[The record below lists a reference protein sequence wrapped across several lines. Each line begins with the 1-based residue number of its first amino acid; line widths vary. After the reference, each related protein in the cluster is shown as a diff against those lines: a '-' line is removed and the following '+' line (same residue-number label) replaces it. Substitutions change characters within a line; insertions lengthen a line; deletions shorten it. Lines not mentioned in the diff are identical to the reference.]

1 MKLGREISEGGRFVR
16 QPNRFTARIE
26 AGGEHPPEPGRYRL
40 YASYACPWAHR
51 SLIVREL
58 LGLQDV
64 VAVTIVDPIRDE
76 KGWRVPG
83 GDPATGVEYL
93 SELYLAT
100 DPAYR
105 GRYTVPCVWDVTAGR
120 LVTNDYPQI
129 TLTLETAFA
138 PWHAEGAPDLY
149 PAGRREEIDA
159 LNELIFDG
167 LNNGVY
173 RAGFATSQQ
182 AYDEAVTAVFDTLD
196 LLEER
201 LATRPYL
208 HGDALTESDVRLYPT
223 LARFDAVYHSHFK
236 CSIRRLVDHPALW
249 AYARRLYAIP
259 AFRDT
264 TDFDQIKRHYF
275 MTQTNIN
282 PSRIVPRGPELD
294 WTSKD
299 ADGTPT

>member
-1 MKLGREISEGGRFVR
+1 MKLGREISDAGRFIR

-26 AGGEHPPEPGRYRL
+26 AGGEHPPEPGRYQL

-64 VAVTIVDPIRDE
+64 VGVTIVDPIRDE
-76 KGWRVPG
+76 KGWRIPG
-83 GDPATGVEYL
+83 NDPVTGVEYL

-100 DPAYR
+100 DPGYE
-105 GRYTVPCVWDVTAGR
+105 GRYTVPCVWDRTAKR

-138 PWHAEGAPDLY
+138 PWHAQDAPDLY
-149 PAGRREEIDA
+149 PAELRGEIDA
-159 LNELIFDG
+159 LNEVIFNG

-173 RAGFATSQQ
+173 RAGFATSQE
-182 AYDEAVTAVFDTLD
+182 AYDEAVTQVFDTLD

-236 CSIRRLVDHPALW
+236 CAIRRLTDYPALW
-249 AYARRLYAIP
+249 AYARGLYAIP

-264 TDFDQIKRHYF
+264 TDFDHIKRHYF

-282 PSRIVPRGPELD
+282 PTRIVPQGPELD
-294 WTSKD
+294 WT
-299 ADGTPT
+299 AD

>member
-1 MKLGREISEGGRFVR
+1 MDLARETSDTGRFVR
-16 QPNRFTARIE
+16 QPNWFTTRIE
-26 AGGEHPPEPGRYRL
+26 EGGEHPPEPGRYRI

-64 VAVTIVDPIRDE
+64 VGVTIVDPIRDE
-76 KGWRVPG
+76 RGWRIPG
-83 GDPATGVEYL
+83 GDPVTGAEFL

-100 DPAYR
+100 DPGFE
-105 GRYTVPCVWDVTAGR
+105 GRYTVPCVWDAKAGV

-149 PAGRREEIDA
+149 PVALRAEIDE
-159 LNELIFDG
+159 LNDRIFHG

-173 RAGFATSQQ
+173 RAGFATSQE
-182 AYDEAVTAVFDTLD
+182 AYEEAVTDVFDTLGA
-196 LLEER
+196 LERR
-201 LATRPYL
+201 LADRPYL

-236 CSIRRLVDHPALW
+236 CSVRRLTDHPALW

-264 TDFDQIKRHYF
+264 TDFDHIKRHYF
-275 MTQTNIN
+275 VTQRNIN
-282 PSRIVPRGPELD
+282 PTGIVPRGPEID
-294 WTSKD
+294 WT
-299 ADGTPT
+299 AP